1 MTGMESIM
9 IRSLSS
15 VGFIPEKEDMLMNPT
30 AVGRLLLGWACSDYL
45 EVAPFG
51 PARPVRATA
60 RIPRVGN
67 AWSSAQHLLSG
78 RQEILCPRNF
88 AILRRKGF
96 GEEAHET
103 PTLREYS
110 EFAAGT
116 KDVHAPARACTNP
129 IAGSASVPCIRLEIG
144 AGRRPQNLVRV
155 GSRP

>member
-1 MTGMESIM
+1 M

-51 PARPVRATA
+51 PARPVRAT
-60 RIPRVGN
+60 PRFPHVAN

-96 GEEAHET
+96 GKRPMKLT
-103 PTLREYS
+103 PCGSIPNSR
-110 EFAAGT
+110 
-116 KDVHAPARACTNP
+116 PARKMSVLRRVLVP
-129 IAGSASVPCIRLEIG
+129 IR
-144 AGRRPQNLVRV
+144 
-155 GSRP
+155 